1 MNAAQRG
8 LWQRIAQFGAAIP
21 LMCSLMFTLLG
32 CAMSEQIP
40 GQLAGSTPKPDG
52 VMDPV
57 LHANLHATVPTAVPS
72 QTGAAGQTTRPLLF
86 PGAETEPVPQGAG
99 IEASATPNG
108 TPVTG
113 IEGVDINFENADIG
127 TVARTLL
134 GDTLGLSFVVDP
146 RVQGNITLS
155 SNGPIPRK
163 DVLPV
168 LESVLRMSNAALVR
182 DGNLVKILPV
192 PEATGSGPITLG
204 GGEPGFGVSIV
215 PLRYTS
221 APTIAKAVENFVT
234 RPGAVRVD
242 QARNLLLIQG
252 TTTERR
258 DALVVIATFDVEWL
272 HNQSVGIYP
281 LKSTTPETMIREL
294 EKVFDASDGGQGQGV
309 VKFQPVARMN
319 AVMVVSRNE
328 KMLDRATQWVARLD
342 HADTSGTTV
351 RIYQLSFGN
360 ATKIAKILN
369 DIFVGKSGA
378 GAETPANQLAPG
390 TNATGS
396 RLDALSGAAGG
407 GGAGGAGSPS
417 SSSTGAPSPGQSGGS
432 DSNSRASI
440 QTAFGS
446 FADRWNQD
454 ESSAGGPG
462 GAMPRGVFQ
471 NVRITANTSD
481 NSIVIYSNQED
492 YRVIEHALQQ
502 LDRPQLQVA
511 IDAMVAE
518 VQLNDNLQYGVQF
531 FLTSSAVGA
540 GSNQGSAGLLNLPT
554 STVQSALLSRVL
566 PGFNLLLGSE
576 ANPRLIL
583 SALDT
588 VTTTKVLSAPS
599 LVVTDNQPAILEVGQ
614 DVPITTGSAT
624 VLTTSNTVV
633 NTIDMRSTGIILKVL
648 PHVHPNGSIELELEQ
663 EVSAVVPTATATLT
677 PTITER
683 RVHSTV
689 RMTSGQTVLLGGLIS
704 ENNETTKAG
713 IPVVD
718 QIKYLGDLLSNKT
731 DIRNRTEIIIFVKAQ
746 LIRNGFDAQKVS
758 EEFRERLQSMQT
770 PRAVVSGT
778 DVAPPPVVKK

>member
-21 LMCSLMFTLLG
+21 LMCSLLG

-57 LHANLHATVPTAVPS
+57 LRANLHATMPTAVPS

-86 PGAETEPVPQGAG
+86 PGADTEPAPQGTG
-99 IEASATPNG
+99 IEASGTPNG
-108 TPVTG
+108 TPVAG
-113 IEGVDINFENADIG
+113 IEGVDINFENADVG

-146 RVQGNITLS
+146 RIQGNITLS

-168 LESVLRMSNAALVR
+168 FESVLRMSNAALVR

-192 PEATGSGPITLG
+192 PEATGAGSVTLG
-204 GGEPGFGVSIV
+204 AGEPGFGVSIV

-242 QARNLLLIQG
+242 QARNLVLIQG
-252 TTTERR
+252 TTSERR

-294 EKVFDASDGGQGQGV
+294 EKVFDTSDGGQGQGV

-328 KMLDRATQWVARLD
+328 KMLERATQWVARLD

-378 GAETPANQLAPG
+378 GAETGPANQLAPG
-390 TNATGS
+390 TNAAAS
-396 RLDALSGAAGG
+396 RLDALSVGGGGGG

-417 SSSTGAPSPGQSGGS
+417 SSSTGAPSAGQSGGS

-454 ESSAGGPG
+454 ESGASGPG

-518 VQLNDNLQYGVQF
+518 VTLNDQLQYGVQF

-540 GSNQGSAGLLNLPT
+540 GSNQGSAGLFNVAT
-554 STVQSALLSRVL
+554 STAQTALLSRVL

-588 VTTTKVLSAPS
+588 VSKTKVLSAPS

-614 DVPITTGSAT
+614 DVPISTGSAT

-663 EVSAVVPTATATLT
+663 EVSAVVPTTTATLT

-704 ENNETTKAG
+704 ENDQLTTSG
-713 IPVVD
+713 VPVID

-731 DIRNRTEIIIFVKAQ
+731 DIRNRTEIIIFIKAQ

>member
-8 LWQRIAQFGAAIP
+8 LWQRMAQFGAAIP
-21 LMCSLMFTLLG
+21 LMCSLLG
-32 CAMSEQIP
+32 CAMTEQIP

-57 LHANLHATVPTAVPS
+57 LNANLHATVPTAVPS
-72 QTGAAGQTTRPLLF
+72 QTGAAGQSTRPLLF
-86 PGAETEPVPQGAG
+86 PGADTEPAPHGTG
-99 IEASATPNG
+99 IEASGPPNG
-108 TPVTG
+108 TLVTG
-113 IEGVDINFENADIG
+113 AEGVDINFENADIA

-134 GDTLGLSFVVDP
+134 SDTLGLSFVVDP
-146 RVQGNITLS
+146 RVQGSITLA
-155 SNGPIPRK
+155 SNGPIARK

-168 LESVLRMSNAALVR
+168 FESVLRMSNAALVR
-182 DGNLVKILPV
+182 DGNLIKILPV
-192 PEATGSGPITLG
+192 PEATGTGPVTLG

-252 TTTERR
+252 TTSERR

-294 EKVFDASDGGQGQGV
+294 EKVFDAGDGGQGQGV
-309 VKFQPVARMN
+309 VRFQPVARMN
-319 AVMVVSRNE
+319 AVMVVTRNE
-328 KMLDRATQWVARLD
+328 KMLERATQWVGRLD
-342 HADTSGTTV
+342 HSDTSGTTV

-369 DIFVGKSGA
+369 DIFVGKSGT
-378 GAETPANQLAPG
+378 GAETAPANQLAPG
-390 TNATGS
+390 TNATAS
-396 RLDALSGAAGG
+396 RLDALSVGGG
-407 GGAGGAGSPS
+407 GGAAGSPS
-417 SSSTGAPSPGQSGGS
+417 SASTGGSTTGQMGGS

-454 ESSAGGPG
+454 ESGGGGPS
-462 GAMPRGVFQ
+462 GAVPRGVFQ

-518 VQLNDNLQYGVQF
+518 VTLNDQLQYGVQY
-531 FLTSSAVGA
+531 FLTSSAVGL
-540 GSNQGSAGLLNLPT
+540 GSNQGSAGLFNAAT
-554 STVQSALLSRVL
+554 SAAQTALLARVL

-576 ANPRLIL
+576 ANPRLII
-583 SALDT
+583 SALDS
-588 VTTTKVLSAPS
+588 VSKTKVLSAPS

-614 DVPITTGSAT
+614 DVPISTGSAT

-663 EVSAVVPTATATLT
+663 EVSAVVPTATQTLT

-704 ENNETTKAG
+704 EQDQATTAG
-713 IPVVD
+713 MPVID

-731 DIRNRTEIIIFVKAQ
+731 DIRNRTEIIIFIKAQ

-778 DVAPPPVVKK
+778 GVEPPPVIKK

>member
-1 MNAAQRG
+1 MHAAQRG
-8 LWQRIAQFGAAIP
+8 LWQRIARLGAAIP
-21 LMCSLMFTLLG
+21 LICSLFG
-32 CAMSEQIP
+32 CAMSEQLQ
-40 GQLAGSTPKPDG
+40 GQLGGSTPKPDG
-52 VMDPV
+52 VVDPIRN
-57 LHANLHATVPTAVPS
+57 ANLHATVPTAAGS
-72 QTGAAGQTTRPLLF
+72 QTGAGGQTAHPLLF
-86 PGAETEPVPQGAG
+86 PGGELERPAPQGTG
-99 IEASATPNG
+99 IEAGNSPTISPAAG
-108 TPVTG
+108 TD
-113 IEGVDINFENADIG
+113 GVDINFENADIG

-134 GDTLGLSFVVDP
+134 GDTLGMSFVVDP
-146 RVQGNITLS
+146 RVQGSITLS
-155 SNGPIPRK
+155 SNGPIARK

-168 LESVLRMSNAALVR
+168 FESVLRMSNAALVR
-182 DGNLVKILPV
+182 DGNLVKILPI
-192 PEATGSGPITLG
+192 PEATGTGAVTLG
-204 GGEPGFGVSIV
+204 GGEPGFGVSVV

-221 APTIAKAVENFVT
+221 AQTIAKAVENFVT

-242 QARNLLLIQG
+242 QPRNLLLIQG
-252 TTTERR
+252 TTSERH
-258 DALVVIATFDVEWL
+258 DALVVIASFDVEWL

-281 LKSTTPETMIREL
+281 LRSTTPETMIREL
-294 EKVFDASDGGQGQGV
+294 EKVFDSSDGGQGQGV

-328 KMLDRATQWVARLD
+328 RMLERATQWVARLD

-360 ATKIAKILN
+360 ASKIAKILN

-378 GAETPANQLAPG
+378 GGETSPANQLAPG
-390 TNATGS
+390 TNAAAS
-396 RLDALSGAAGG
+396 RLDALGSSTGGG
-407 GGAGGAGSPS
+407 GGAGGTS
-417 SSSTGAPSPGQSGGS
+417 SSSTSAPPSGQGGGS

-454 ESSAGGPG
+454 ESNTGGPS

-481 NSIVIYSNQED
+481 NSIVVYSNQED

-502 LDRPQLQVA
+502 LDRPQLQVS

-518 VQLNDNLQYGVQF
+518 VQLNDNLQYGVQY
-531 FLTSSAVGA
+531 FLTSSAVGG
-540 GSNQGSAGLLNLPT
+540 GSNQGSAGLFNAAT
-554 STVQSALLSRVL
+554 SAAQTALLSRVL

-583 SALDT
+583 NALDT

-663 EVSAVVPTATATLT
+663 EVSAVVPTATSTLT

-704 ENNETTKAG
+704 ENNETTKSG
-713 IPVVD
+713 MPVID

-746 LIRNGFDAQKVS
+746 LIRNGFDAEKVS
-758 EEFRERLQSMQT
+758 EEFRERLQTMQT

-778 DVAPPPVVKK
+778 DVSPPPVVKK

>member
-1 MNAAQRG
+1 MDAAQRG
-8 LWQRIAQFGAAIP
+8 LWQRIAQGVAAIP
-21 LMCSLMFTLLG
+21 LMCALLG
-32 CAMSEQIP
+32 CAAMTEQIP
-40 GQLAGSTPKPDG
+40 GQLAGSYPKPDG
-52 VMDPV
+52 VEDPIRN
-57 LHANLHATVPTAVPS
+57 ANLRATAPTAVAG
-72 QTGAAGQTTRPLLF
+72 QTGAGGQTTRPMLF
-86 PGAETEPVPQGAG
+86 PGTDSEQPAPHGTG
-99 IEASATPNG
+99 IEASSAPNISPVAG
-108 TPVTG
+108 TD
-113 IEGVDINFENADIG
+113 GVDINFENADIG

-134 GDTLGLSFVVDP
+134 GDTLGMSFVVDP
-146 RVQGNITLS
+146 RVQGSITLS
-155 SNGPIPRK
+155 SNGPIARK

-168 LESVLRMSNAALVR
+168 FESVLRMSNAALVR
-182 DGNLVKILPV
+182 DGNVAKILPI
-192 PEATGSGPITLG
+192 PEATGTGPVTLG

-252 TTTERR
+252 TTSERH
-258 DALVVIATFDVEWL
+258 DALVVISTFDVEWL
-272 HNQSVGIYP
+272 HNQSVGIFP

-294 EKVFDASDGGQGQGV
+294 EKVFDTSDGGQGQGV
-309 VKFQPVARMN
+309 VRFQPVARMN

-328 KMLDRATQWVARLD
+328 KMLERATQWVGRLD
-342 HADTSGTTV
+342 HSDTSGTTV

-369 DIFVGKSGA
+369 DIFVGKSGT
-378 GAETPANQLAPG
+378 GGETTPTNQLAPG
-390 TNATGS
+390 TNAAAS
-396 RLDALSGAAGG
+396 RLDALSVG
-407 GGAGGAGSPS
+407 GGAGGAS
-417 SSSTGAPSPGQSGGS
+417 SSSTSAPPPSTGGGS

-446 FADRWNQD
+446 FAERWNQD
-454 ESSAGGPG
+454 ETSAGGTSG
-462 GAMPRGVFQ
+462 SMQRGVFQ

-518 VQLNDNLQYGVQF
+518 VTLNDQLQYGVQY

-540 GSNQGSAGLLNLPT
+540 GSNQGSAGFFNAAT
-554 STVQSALLSRVL
+554 SAAQSALLARVL

-576 ANPRLIL
+576 ANPRLIIN
-583 SALDT
+583 ALDT

-663 EVSAVVPTATATLT
+663 EVSAVAPTSTPGTLT

-713 IPVVD
+713 VPVLD
-718 QIKYLGDLLSNKT
+718 QIKYLGDLLSNKS
-731 DIRNRTEIIIFVKAQ
+731 DLRNRTEIIIFVKAQ
-746 LIRNGFDAQKVS
+746 LIRNGFDAEKVS

-770 PRAVVSGT
+770 PRAVVTGT
-778 DVAPPPVVKK
+778 DVAPPPVIKK

>member
-8 LWQRIAQFGAAIP
+8 LWQRIAQFGAAIS
-21 LMCSLMFTLLG
+21 LICSLLG

-57 LHANLHATVPTAVPS
+57 LHANLHATAPTGAPS

-86 PGAETEPVPQGAG
+86 PGADTEPPPQGTG
-99 IEASATPNG
+99 IEASAVPNG
-108 TPVTG
+108 ALMT
-113 IEGVDINFENADIG
+113 EGVDINFENADIG

-134 GDTLGLSFVVDP
+134 GDTLGVSFVVDP
-146 RVQGNITLS
+146 RVQGSITLS

-168 LESVLRMSNAALVR
+168 FESVLRMSNAALIR
-182 DGNLVKILPV
+182 EGNLVKILPV
-192 PEATGSGPITLG
+192 PEATGGGPVTLG
-204 GGEPGFGVSIV
+204 GGEPGYGVSIV

-252 TTTERR
+252 TTSERR
-258 DALVVIATFDVEWL
+258 DALVVITTFDVEWL

-294 EKVFDASDGGQGQGV
+294 EKVFDSSDGGQGQGV
-309 VKFQPVARMN
+309 IKFQPVARMN
-319 AVMVVSRNE
+319 AVMVVSRNQ
-328 KMLDRATQWVARLD
+328 KMLERATQWVTRLD
-342 HADTSGTTV
+342 HTDTSATTV

-360 ATKIAKILN
+360 AAKIAKILN
-369 DIFVGKSGA
+369 DIFTGKSGA
-378 GAETPANQLAPG
+378 GAENGPANQLAPG
-390 TNATGS
+390 ANGTAS
-396 RLDALSGAAGG
+396 RLDALSAG
-407 GGAGGAGSPS
+407 GGAGGTGAGGGS
-417 SSSTGAPSPGQSGGS
+417 SSSTSAPSPGQSGGS

-454 ESSAGGPG
+454 ESSAGGSSG
-462 GAMPRGVFQ
+462 GMPRGVFQ

-481 NSIVIYSNQED
+481 NSIVVYSNQED

-518 VQLNDNLQYGVQF
+518 VSLNDNLQYGVQF

-540 GSNQGSAGLLNLPT
+540 GSNQGSAGLINAAT
-554 STVQSALLSRVL
+554 STAQTALLSRVL

-663 EVSAVVPTATATLT
+663 EVSAVAPTSTPGTLT

-689 RMTSGQTVLLGGLIS
+689 RVTSGQTVLLGGLIS

-758 EEFRERLQSMQT
+758 EEFRERLQSMMT
-770 PRAVVSGT
+770 PRAVVTGT
-778 DVAPPPVVKK
+778 DVGPPPVVKK

>member
-1 MNAAQRG
+1 MDAAQRG
-8 LWQRIAQFGAAIP
+8 LWQRIAQCVAAIP
-21 LMCSLMFTLLG
+21 LMCTLLG
-32 CAMSEQIP
+32 CAMTEQTS
-40 GQLAGSTPKPDG
+40 GQLAGSYPKPDG
-52 VMDPV
+52 VVDPV
-57 LHANLHATVPTAVPS
+57 HNANLRATVPTPVPS
-72 QTGAAGQTTRPLLF
+72 QTGAGGQTTRPLLF
-86 PGAETEPVPQGAG
+86 PGTDTEQPAPQGTG
-99 IEASATPNG
+99 IEASSAPNVSPIAG
-108 TPVTG
+108 AD
-113 IEGVDINFENADIG
+113 GVDINFENADIG

-134 GDTLGLSFVVDP
+134 GDTLGMSFVVDP
-146 RVQGNITLS
+146 RVQGSITLS
-155 SNGPIPRK
+155 SNGPIARK

-168 LESVLRMSNAALVR
+168 FENVLRMSNAALVR
-182 DGNLVKILPV
+182 DGNLAKILPI
-192 PEATGSGPITLG
+192 PEATGSGPVTLG

-252 TTTERR
+252 TTSERH
-258 DALVVIATFDVEWL
+258 DALVVISTFDVEWL

-294 EKVFDASDGGQGQGV
+294 EKVFDSSDGGQGQGV
-309 VKFQPVARMN
+309 VRFQPVARMN

-328 KMLDRATQWVARLD
+328 KMLERATQWVARLD
-342 HADTSGTTV
+342 HSDTSGTTV

-378 GAETPANQLAPG
+378 GGEATPANQLAPG
-390 TNATGS
+390 TNATAS
-396 RLDALSGAAGG
+396 RLDALSVGNAAGG
-407 GGAGGAGSPS
+407 AS
-417 SSSTGAPSPGQSGGS
+417 SSSTSAPPPSTGSGS

-454 ESSAGGPG
+454 ESGAGGASG
-462 GAMPRGVFQ
+462 SMQRGVFQ

-518 VQLNDNLQYGVQF
+518 VTLNDQLQYGVQY
-531 FLTSSAVGA
+531 FLTSSAVGGA
-540 GSNQGSAGLLNLPT
+540 SNQGSAGFFNAAT
-554 STVQSALLSRVL
+554 SAAQTALLARVL

-576 ANPRLIL
+576 ANPRLIIN
-583 SALDT
+583 ALDT

-663 EVSAVVPTATATLT
+663 EVSAVAPTSTPGTLT

-713 IPVVD
+713 VPVLD
-718 QIKYLGDLLSNKT
+718 QIKYLGDLLSNKS
-731 DIRNRTEIIIFVKAQ
+731 DLRNRTEIIIFVKAQ
-746 LIRNGFDAQKVS
+746 LIRNGFDAEKVS

-770 PRAVVSGT
+770 PRAVVTGT
-778 DVAPPPVVKK
+778 DVGPPPVIKK

>member
-1 MNAAQRG
+1 MHAAQRG
-8 LWQRIAQFGAAIP
+8 LWQRIAQLCAAIP
-21 LMCSLMFTLLG
+21 LICSLFS
-32 CAMSEQIP
+32 CAMSEQLQ

-52 VMDPV
+52 VVDPV
-57 LHANLHATVPTAVPS
+57 RNANLRATTPAAVAS
-72 QTGAAGQTTRPLLF
+72 QTGTAGQTTRPLLF
-86 PGAETEPVPQGAG
+86 PGSDSEQQPAPQGTG
-99 IEASATPNG
+99 IEASGSSTMSPAAG
-108 TPVTG
+108 TD
-113 IEGVDINFENADIG
+113 GVDINFENADIG

-146 RVQGNITLS
+146 RVQGSITLS
-155 SNGPIPRK
+155 SNGPIARK

-168 LESVLRMSNAALVR
+168 FENVLRMSNAALVR

-192 PEATGSGPITLG
+192 PEATGTGPVTLG

-242 QARNLLLIQG
+242 QSRNLLLIQG
-252 TTTERR
+252 TTSERH
-258 DALVVIATFDVEWL
+258 DALVVVATFDVEWL

-294 EKVFDASDGGQGQGV
+294 EKVFDSADGGQGQGV

-328 KMLDRATQWVARLD
+328 KMLERATQWVARLD

-369 DIFVGKSGA
+369 EIFVGKSGA
-378 GAETPANQLAPG
+378 GGETTPANQLAPG
-390 TNATGS
+390 TNAAAS
-396 RLDALSGAAGG
+396 RLDALSVGG
-407 GGAGGAGSPS
+407 GGAGAGAGAGGA
-417 SSSTGAPSPGQSGGS
+417 SSSTSAPTPGQSGGS

-454 ESSAGGPG
+454 ENGAGGSSG
-462 GAMPRGVFQ
+462 GMPRGVFQ

-518 VQLNDNLQYGVQF
+518 VQLNDNLQYGVQY

-540 GSNQGSAGLLNLPT
+540 GSNQGSAGLFNVAT
-554 STVQSALLSRVL
+554 STAQTALLSRVL

-663 EVSAVVPTATATLT
+663 EVSAVVPTATTTLT

-689 RMTSGQTVLLGGLIS
+689 RMTSGQTVLLGGMIS
-704 ENNETTKAG
+704 ENNTTTKSG
-713 IPVVD
+713 MPVID

-731 DIRNRTEIIIFVKAQ
+731 DVRNRTEIIIFVKAQ
-746 LIRNGFDAQKVS
+746 LIRNGFDAEKVS

-778 DVAPPPVVKK
+778 DVSPPPVVKK

>member
-8 LWQRIAQFGAAIP
+8 LWQRIAQFGAAIA
-21 LMCSLMFTLLG
+21 LMGWLLCSLLG
-32 CAMSEQIP
+32 CAMTEQIP

-52 VMDPV
+52 VIDPV

-72 QTGAAGQTTRPLLF
+72 QTGSTGQTTRPLVF
-86 PGAETEPVPQGAG
+86 PGADTEPPAPQGTG
-99 IEASATPNG
+99 VEASAVPNG
-108 TPVTG
+108 TLVNG
-113 IEGVDINFENADIG
+113 AEGVDINFENADVG
-127 TVARTLL
+127 TVARSLL

-155 SNGPIPRK
+155 SNGPIARK

-168 LESVLRMSNAALVR
+168 FESVLRMSNAALVR
-182 DGNLVKILPV
+182 EGNLVKILPV
-192 PEATGSGPITLG
+192 PEATGTGPVTLG
-204 GGEPGFGVSIV
+204 GGEPGFGISIV

-242 QARNLLLIQG
+242 QGRNLLLIQG
-252 TTTERR
+252 TTSERR

-294 EKVFDASDGGQGQGV
+294 EKVFDTSDGGQGQGV

-328 KMLDRATQWVARLD
+328 KMLERATQWVGRLD

-378 GAETPANQLAPG
+378 GAETTPANQLAPG
-390 TNATGS
+390 TNAAAS
-396 RLDALSGAAGG
+396 RLDALGAGG
-407 GGAGGAGSPS
+407 GGTGAGGAS
-417 SSSTGAPSPGQSGGS
+417 SSSTGAPTTGQSSGS

-454 ESSAGGPG
+454 ESSGGG
-462 GAMPRGVFQ
+462 SSGAMPRGVFQ

-481 NSIVIYSNQED
+481 NSVVIYSNQED

-540 GSNQGSAGLLNLPT
+540 GSNQGSAGLLNVAT
-554 STVQSALLSRVL
+554 STAQTALLSRVL

-663 EVSAVVPTATATLT
+663 EVSAVVPTATSTLT

-758 EEFRERLQSMQT
+758 EEFRERLQSMMT
-770 PRAVVSGT
+770 PRAVVTGT
-778 DVAPPPVVKK
+778 DVTPPPVVKK